1 MQNAAQRNT
10 TLEVS
15 AMKLLHLDSSILG
28 SNSVSRSLS
37 AGIVARETALHPGIE
52 VVYRDLATDS
62 ALHLSGAHLAAW
74 QGGAV
79 EDAALGRD
87 LANGGAYIDELFA
100 ADIIVIGAPM
110 YNFTIPTQL
119 KAWIDRIV
127 VAGKT
132 FRYGPQGPEGLVH
145 GKQVIIAI
153 SRGGVYP
160 ENAPFEHAESYL
172 KVIFGFIGV
181 TDVTFVRA
189 EGLQLSPEHRQKS
202 LTGALA
208 AIPAAKAA

>member
-1 MQNAAQRNT
+1 
-10 TLEVS
+10 
-15 AMKLLHLDSSILG
+15 MKLLQIDSSILG
-28 SNSVSRSLS
+28 DHSASRTVTRE
-37 AGIVARETALHPGIE
+37 IVARWQQAVPDLE
-52 VVYRDLATDS
+52 VRHLDLVAQE
-62 ALHLSGAHLAAW
+62 LPHLTGHHLA
-74 QGGAV
+74 QMQ
-79 EDAALGRD
+79 LPQSRD
-87 LANGGAYIDELFA
+87 SQTLADFLA
-100 ADIIVIGAPM
+100 ADVVVIGAPM
-110 YNFTIPTQL
+110 YNFTISTQL
-119 KAWIDRIV
+119 KSWIDRIV